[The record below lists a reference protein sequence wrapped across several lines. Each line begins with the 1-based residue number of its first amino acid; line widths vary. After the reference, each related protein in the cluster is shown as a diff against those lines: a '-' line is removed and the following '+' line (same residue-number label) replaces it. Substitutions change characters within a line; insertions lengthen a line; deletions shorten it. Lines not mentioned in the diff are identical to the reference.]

1 MYPKLC
7 KSKLNIKQYEVV
19 DRKLGM
25 MYDNFISS
33 EDARIEAKIESREI
47 SIEDIAAV

>member
-1 MYPKLC
+1 MFVPGFG
-7 KSKLNIKQYEVV
+7 IVV
-19 DRKLGM
+19 GINV
-25 MYDNFISS
+25 DNFISS